1 MDRHSHSFPLGQFL
15 FGSND
20 FEADFVPKGETPGES
35 RSPLGSTLAHV
46 AQLVEHVLGKD
57 EVTGSNPV
65 MGSVAVK
72 PRVGT
77 PSAGFRSGERGDLK
91 PQSKEK
97 RVYGERG
104 I

>member
-1 MDRHSHSFPLGQFL
+1 MGKRRANSGIH
-15 FGSND
+15 
-20 FEADFVPKGETPGES
+20 FEFH
-35 RSPLGSTLAHV
+35 LAHV

-77 PSAGFRSGERGDLK
+77 LTAEFRSGEQKDLK
-91 PQSKEK
+91 PQGKEI
-97 RVYGERG
+97 RISGERG
-104 I
+104 IQPFETPRQHRNHWAR

>member
-1 MDRHSHSFPLGQFL
+1 MFIVSPWVVIL
-15 FGSND
+15 FESQG
-20 FEADFVPKGETPGES
+20 FEADFVPKRKTPGEF
-35 RSPLGSTLAHV
+35 RNLFGFHLAHV

-77 PSAGFRSGERGDLK
+77 RSAEFRSGELGDLK
-91 PQSKEK
+91 PQGKEI
-97 RVYGERG
+97 RIYG
-104 I
+104 